1 MHRRHFLALS
11 AGAAASVAFVG
22 TSASGAQAKSIP
34 RPTGFMAT
42 RWDSNPWARG
52 SYSALSTRSDP
63 DARKV
68 LSEALIGDRVV
79 LAGEY
84 TSVDFPS
91 TTNGAYLSG
100 VRAARQLISEVEP
113 NRVIVIGAGIAGA
126 AAARTLMNAGIDVQ
140 VLEASDRIGGRIHTS
155 TQWGAPVEL
164 GAAWVHSRKGN
175 PITSLA
181 APAGLTLVLTDYEN
195 EITRDTV
202 TGRKSARA
210 NAAAARLSDLTDQLA
225 EESDSSSISVASWL
239 NSNGWRPNRFGRWA
253 QAVSIT
259 QEYGLD
265 PSTLSV
271 AALQEG
277 AEGLGGDAFVKGGY
291 EAIPRYLLDGIEVRF
306 GQPVTRVE
314 PLVGQVKTRTSGETL
329 TADAVVVAV
338 PLPLVQA
345 GQPGIVDLPIGISR
359 ALRGLTTGNLEKV
372 ILRYDEQWWG
382 DSEVVG
388 IVGGGVPGAPDGSP
402 AALRWTEFY
411 SLTALVGFPALVG
424 FSGGQAARTRP
435 ASDSACAAEAQAR
448 LTAAFRR

>member
-1 MHRRHFLALS
+1 
-11 AGAAASVAFVG
+11 
-22 TSASGAQAKSIP
+22 
-34 RPTGFMAT
+34 MAT

-63 DARKV
+63 DAREV
-68 LSEALIGDRVV
+68 LSEALIGNRVA

-100 VRAARQLISEVEP
+100 VRAARQLITEVEP
-113 NRVIVIGAGIAGA
+113 SRVIVIGAGIAGA
-126 AAARTLMNAGIDVQ
+126 AAARTFKDAGIEVQ

-175 PITSLA
+175 PITRLA
-181 APAGLTLVLTDYEN
+181 APAGLTLIPTDYED
-195 EITRDTV
+195 EVTRDTV
-202 TGRKSARA
+202 TGRKSAQA
-210 NAAAARLSDLTDQLA
+210 DAADARLSNLTDELA
-225 EESDSSSISVASWL
+225 EEFDSSSVSVASWL
-239 NSNGWRPNRFGRWA
+239 KSNGWRPNRFGRWA

-265 PSTLSV
+265 PSALSV

-277 AEGLGGDAFVKGGY
+277 AEGSGGDAFVKGGY
-291 EAIPRYLLDGIEVRF
+291 DAIPRYLLNGIDVRF

-314 PLVGQVKTRTSGETL
+314 PSAGQVNTLTSRETL

-345 GQPGIVDLPIGISR
+345 GQPGITGMPSGISR

-382 DSEVVG
+382 DSEVLG
-388 IVGGGVPGAPDGSP
+388 IVGGGAPGAPDGSP

-411 SLTALVGFPALVG
+411 SLTPLVGFPALVG

-435 ASDSACAAEAQAR
+435 ASDSACAEEAQAR

>member
-1 MHRRHFLALS
+1 
-11 AGAAASVAFVG
+11 
-22 TSASGAQAKSIP
+22 
-34 RPTGFMAT
+34 
-42 RWDSNPWARG
+42 
-52 SYSALSTRSDP
+52 
-63 DARKV
+63 
-68 LSEALIGDRVV
+68 
-79 LAGEY
+79 
-84 TSVDFPS
+84 
-91 TTNGAYLSG
+91 
-100 VRAARQLISEVEP
+100 
-113 NRVIVIGAGIAGA
+113 VIVIGAGIAGA
-126 AAARTLMNAGIDVQ
+126 AAARTLKNAGIDVL
-140 VLEASDRIGGRIHTS
+140 VVEASGRIGGRIHSS

-175 PITSLA
+175 PLTSLA
-181 APAGLTLVLTDYEN
+181 APAGLTLVPTDYEN
-195 EITRDTV
+195 QITRDTV
-202 TGRKSARA
+202 TGRMSPQAD
-210 NAAAARLSDLTDQLA
+210 AADARLSDLIDQLT
-225 EESDSSSISVASWL
+225 EESDSPSISVATRL
-239 NSNGWRPNRFGRWA
+239 RSNGWRPNRFGRWA

-265 PSTLSV
+265 PAALSV

-277 AEGLGGDAFVKGGY
+277 AESLGGDAFVKGGY
-291 EAIPRYLLDGIEVRF
+291 DAIPRFLLDGIEVRVKE
-306 GQPVTRVE
+306 PATRVE
-314 PLVGQVKTRTSGETL
+314 PSAGQVTTRTSQGTL

-345 GQPGIVDLPIGISR
+345 GQPGIVDLPISISR

-411 SLTALVGFPALVG
+411 SLTPLVGFPALVG

>member
-1 MHRRHFLALS
+1 MHRRHFLALT
-11 AGAAASVAFVG
+11 AGATASLALVG
-22 TSASGAQAKSIP
+22 TSASAARAMSVP

-63 DARKV
+63 AAREV

-91 TTNGAYLSG
+91 TTNGAYQSG
-100 VRAARQLISEVEP
+100 VRAARQLITEVEP

-126 AAARTLMNAGIDVQ
+126 AAARTLKNAGIDVQ
-140 VLEASDRIGGRIHTS
+140 VLEASDRIGGRIHSS

-175 PITSLA
+175 PITGLA
-181 APAGLTLVLTDYEN
+181 AASGLTLVPTDYEN

-202 TGRKSARA
+202 TGRKSAQA

-291 EAIPRYLLDGIEVRF
+291 DAIPRSLLDGIEVRF

-314 PLVGQVKTRTSGETL
+314 PSAGQVQTRTSRETL

-345 GQPGIVDLPIGISR
+345 GQPGIVDLPISVSR

-382 DSEVVG
+382 DSQVVG

>member
-1 MHRRHFLALS
+1 MS
-11 AGAAASVAFVG
+11 AGAAASLAFVG
-22 TSASGAQAKSIP
+22 TSASPAQAISVP
-34 RPTGFMAT
+34 RPTGFMST

-52 SYSALSTRSDP
+52 SYSALGTRSDP
-63 DARKV
+63 EARVV
-68 LSEALIGDRVV
+68 LSNTLIGDRVV

-91 TTNGAYLSG
+91 TTNGAYQSG

-113 NRVIVIGAGIAGA
+113 KRVIVIGAGIAGA
-126 AAARTLMNAGIDVQ
+126 ASARTLKDAGIDVR
-140 VLEASDRIGGRIHTS
+140 VLEASDRIGGRIHSS

-175 PITSLA
+175 PITGLA
-181 APAGLTLVLTDYEN
+181 AASGLTLVPTDYEN

-225 EESDSSSISVASWL
+225 EESDSSSVSVASWL

-265 PSTLSV
+265 PSALSV

-291 EAIPRYLLDGIEVRF
+291 DAIPQSLLDGIEVRF

-314 PLVGQVKTRTSGETL
+314 PSAGQVKTRTSRETL

-345 GQPGIVDLPIGISR
+345 GQPGIVGLPIGISR

-411 SLTALVGFPALVG
+411 SLTPLVGFPALVG

-435 ASDSACAAEAQAR
+435 ALDSACAAEAQAR